1 MNMMTIGGIAL
12 AILAIINITTSM
24 MNFLGVKI
32 EFYGSYL
39 ILVVAILIFYG
50 VLPHDPT
57 NYFT

>member
-39 ILVVAILIFYG
+39 IWVVAILIFY
-50 VLPHDPT
+50 
-57 NYFT
+57 